1 MNYSFTDYEDAV
13 IAALAELHREN
24 GGYLAEL
31 NGYAGQ
37 LDTPTALKTWAGRF
51 PAISVAVPE
60 AMYPDASR
68 SNEYWGQYVKVF
80 VFIGAQSWRG
90 QAAARGGAVGG
101 SIVGGSQILAD
112 VCRLLL
118 NKDLGL
124 EIRGCFP
131 VRESVLASDLT
142 TVIYVAEYQIINDRI
157 VEE

>member
-13 IAALAELHREN
+13 INALADLRREN

-51 PAISVAVPE
+51 PAITVAVPN
-60 AMYPDASR
+60 ASYPEGSR
-68 SNEYWGQYVKVF
+68 SYDYWGQYVKVL

-90 QAAARGGAVGG
+90 QAAARGGEIGG
-101 SIVGGSQILAD
+101 AKILAD
-112 VCRLLL
+112 VRSRLL
-118 NKDLGL
+118 NKELGL
-124 EIRGCFP
+124 GIRGCFP
-131 VRESVLASDLT
+131 VREQVLASDQT

-157 VEE
+157 LEE